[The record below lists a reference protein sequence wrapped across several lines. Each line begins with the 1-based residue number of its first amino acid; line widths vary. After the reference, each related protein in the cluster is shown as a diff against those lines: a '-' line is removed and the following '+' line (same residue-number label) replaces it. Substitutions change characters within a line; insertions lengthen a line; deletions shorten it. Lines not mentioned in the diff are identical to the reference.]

1 MEMKSEKNTRG
12 KRLSREKEVLYGL
25 QRKILSLIVFAAI
38 AAVSLVVIRGILLDN
53 AQRMGNEM
61 AHSYS
66 AEGERNLTAYE
77 TLMQVTT
84 EYIDNQLESSGDPE
98 GRIQMYLQMVS
109 HTLGDNVIDP
119 YVVIDGKIIAA
130 NPWEGDEE
138 YDIYQTEWYQ
148 KAMEAD
154 GEIIYTDGYKDAI
167 TGKTIVTIA
176 KKSKEGTVAA
186 FDINPS
192 QFRRNV
198 EDYDNLPEGSAYFL
212 CDSSGQLLYEETES
226 DVSREA
232 LQQYMDILIGKI
244 EDGDFPQTNA
254 YVHNPAGEKRAA
266 YYDVAGNGWI
276 SIITMPYNSLLQ
288 GVQTLSIWFLGILV
302 IFLVAL
308 VILTLR
314 ENKMTMNYR
323 RTNETVRVL
332 GNSYY
337 AIYRVDFASSTY
349 EMIKGSDYV
358 RERIPVNGDYELLL
372 KTASEVMRADVFQDF
387 RVSFSIDNIRKL
399 VAGRTRDYGGDFLRK
414 FGDEYRWVNVRVL
427 FDESLNP
434 EEAVL
439 CFREVDEEK
448 KAQLKQIQLL
458 RESLQTAKE
467 SEESKN
473 SFFSNMSH
481 DMRTPL
487 NAIIGLSELAQKH
500 IGDPEKVREYMRK
513 INYSSQQLL
522 SLINDI
528 LEMSRMGSGKL
539 SMTIQHFNLKKCIQ
553 DCVDIFQSQA
563 EQQEKK
569 FSVDIEMHTTEVY
582 GDSFRL
588 TQVLNNLLSNAVKFT
603 KPGDRIA
610 LTVREIEQSE
620 YTKYQIVV
628 EDTGAGMSEEFLDKI
643 FIPYERETRFGARNI
658 AGTGLGMPITKNI
671 ISQMNGE
678 ISVESELDRGS
689 RFTVT
694 LPFKGIR
701 NGENK
706 EDQRRGSREDGK
718 KPEQQEE
725 DFLKGKKIL
734 LAEDNEI
741 NMEIACELLSMYGAE
756 IVKAWNGREAV
767 DAFHDSEENEF
778 YAILMDMQMP
788 EMDGCEAARL
798 IRKMRR
804 NDAKSVPIIAV
815 TANAFAED
823 LAATSA
829 AGMNAHVSKPIDFKV
844 LCRTLRE
851 LDQD

>member
-1 MEMKSEKNTRG
+1 M
-12 KRLSREKEVLYGL
+12 
-25 QRKILSLIVFAAI
+25 
-38 AAVSLVVIRGILLDN
+38 
-53 AQRMGNEM
+53 
-61 AHSYS
+61 
-66 AEGERNLTAYE
+66 
-77 TLMQVTT
+77 
-84 EYIDNQLESSGDPE
+84 
-98 GRIQMYLQMVS
+98 
-109 HTLGDNVIDP
+109 
-119 YVVIDGKIIAA
+119 
-130 NPWEGDEE
+130 
-138 YDIYQTEWYQ
+138 
-148 KAMEAD
+148 
-154 GEIIYTDGYKDAI
+154 
-167 TGKTIVTIA
+167 
-176 KKSKEGTVAA
+176 
-186 FDINPS
+186 
-192 QFRRNV
+192 

-372 KTASEVMRADVFQDF
+372 KTAGEVMRADVFQDF

-513 INYSSQQLL
+513 MNYSSQQLL

-528 LEMSRMGSGKL
+528 LEIRLLWKIQVPVCLRNSWTRSL
-539 SMTIQHFNLKKCIQ
+539 SLMR
-553 DCVDIFQSQA
+553 
-563 EQQEKK
+563 E
-569 FSVDIEMHTTEVY
+569 
-582 GDSFRL
+582 
-588 TQVLNNLLSNAVKFT
+588 
-603 KPGDRIA
+603 KPGS
-610 LTVREIEQSE
+610 VR
-620 YTKYQIVV
+620 
-628 EDTGAGMSEEFLDKI
+628 
-643 FIPYERETRFGARNI
+643 
-658 AGTGLGMPITKNI
+658 GT
-671 ISQMNGE
+671 
-678 ISVESELDRGS
+678 
-689 RFTVT
+689 
-694 LPFKGIR
+694 
-701 NGENK
+701 
-706 EDQRRGSREDGK
+706 
-718 KPEQQEE
+718 
-725 DFLKGKKIL
+725 
-734 LAEDNEI
+734 
-741 NMEIACELLSMYGAE
+741 
-756 IVKAWNGREAV
+756 
-767 DAFHDSEENEF
+767 
-778 YAILMDMQMP
+778 
-788 EMDGCEAARL
+788 
-798 IRKMRR
+798 
-804 NDAKSVPIIAV
+804 
-815 TANAFAED
+815 
-823 LAATSA
+823 
-829 AGMNAHVSKPIDFKV
+829 
-844 LCRTLRE
+844 
-851 LDQD
+851 